1 MIASQEI
8 DIVGISY
15 LQSKQVH
22 DNFRTIL
29 SSVNIIAHEQDF
41 RILFARL
48 AEFAKHC
55 NKIEELTMDV
65 ANNDDF
71 AFKSHKIWLVT

>member
-1 MIASQEI
+1 MIASQEE

-22 DNFRTIL
+22 DNLRTIL

-41 RILFARL
+41 RILLARL

-55 NKIEELTMDV
+55 NKIEELPMDV
-65 ANNDDF
+65 ANNDNL